1 MTEKHLTD
9 HWPVAPGHELTQA
22 DWDAIKAA
30 ADEWAGR
37 SDDGQWS
44 VQIPAYVDITYP
56 GAGGRKDS
64 GATRQQLWVIH
75 TAECPL

>member
-1 MTEKHLTD
+1 MTDETLHLTD
-9 HWPVAPGHELTQA
+9 HWPVALGHELTQN

-44 VQIPAYVDITYP
+44 PRSPLTSTSPTPAREAAKTP
-56 GAGGRKDS
+56 APPRSNCG
-64 GATRQQLWVIH
+64 
-75 TAECPL
+75 